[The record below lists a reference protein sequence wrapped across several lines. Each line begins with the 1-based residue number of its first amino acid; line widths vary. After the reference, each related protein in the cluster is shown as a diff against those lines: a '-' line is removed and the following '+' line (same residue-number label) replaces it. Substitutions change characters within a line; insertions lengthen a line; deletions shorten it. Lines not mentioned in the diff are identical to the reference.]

1 MASWTKLTYYRRL
14 FIGLVAYSAVLVGSF
29 AIFQYYRE
37 KDFKAEELNARL
49 QIINDRILED
59 LSETDS
65 VHIPSAIQPH
75 SFEGLRISIINTEG
89 KVLHDNSLDSLPGS
103 NHLGRKEIAD
113 AMKNGEGYTIRRHSE
128 STGQNYFYSAKRR
141 GEYIVRS
148 AIPYSVTLHQLLSAD
163 YGFLWFTLG
172 MTALM
177 CLIGYFAVRRI
188 GIHIDRLNR
197 FAEKAERGEQIFDS
211 DPFPHDELGE
221 ISANIIRLYARLQQ
235 AIADRDK
242 EHRQALHQEQE
253 KIRIKRE
260 LTNNL
265 NHELKT
271 PVAAIHVCLETLIS
285 HPDMQPQ
292 KRDEFIMRSFRASE
306 RLSQLLADISSITR
320 LEEGGANIVSVPVV
334 IADIAAEVCEEF
346 AVTAAEQNVVLRN
359 NIRRGAPIPGNAALL
374 ASVFRNL
381 IGNALAYSGASEI
394 VLDCKDLANRLV
406 ITVDDN
412 GCGVPPE
419 HLPRLFERFYRVDKG
434 RSRQAGGT
442 GLGLSIV
449 KNAVIWHGGT
459 VRVENRRCGGL
470 RVTFTLP
477 ASAAGR

>member
-1 MASWTKLTYYRRL
+1 MVMASWTKLTYYRRL

-59 LSETDS
+59 LSDTDS
-65 VHIPSAIQPH
+65 VHISTAIQPH
-75 SFEGLRISIINTEG
+75 SFDGLRISIINTEG

-148 AIPYSVTLHQLLSAD
+148 AVPYSVTLHQLLSAD

-211 DPFPHDELGE
+211 EPFPHDELGE

-242 EHRQALHQEQE
+242 EHRQALHHEQ
-253 KIRIKRE
+253 
-260 LTNNL
+260 
-265 NHELKT
+265 
-271 PVAAIHVCLETLIS
+271 
-285 HPDMQPQ
+285 
-292 KRDEFIMRSFRASE
+292 
-306 RLSQLLADISSITR
+306 
-320 LEEGGANIVSVPVV
+320 
-334 IADIAAEVCEEF
+334 
-346 AVTAAEQNVVLRN
+346 
-359 NIRRGAPIPGNAALL
+359 
-374 ASVFRNL
+374 
-381 IGNALAYSGASEI
+381 
-394 VLDCKDLANRLV
+394 
-406 ITVDDN
+406 
-412 GCGVPPE
+412 
-419 HLPRLFERFYRVDKG
+419 
-434 RSRQAGGT
+434 
-442 GLGLSIV
+442 
-449 KNAVIWHGGT
+449 
-459 VRVENRRCGGL
+459 
-470 RVTFTLP
+470 
-477 ASAAGR
+477 